1 MKEIKLIF
9 QYYLS
14 PLMLERS
21 IFCLKFVIRDCLGGQ
36 SIDAISFSS
45 NPNKS
50 LEPLLKKKKKHCYYQ
65 VALDILVGG
74 FNPVEKY

>member
-1 MKEIKLIF
+1 
-9 QYYLS
+9 
-14 PLMLERS
+14 MLERS

-36 SIDAISFSS
+36 SIDAISSSS

-50 LEPLLKKKKKHCYYQ
+50 LEPLPKSFIVNCQYQ